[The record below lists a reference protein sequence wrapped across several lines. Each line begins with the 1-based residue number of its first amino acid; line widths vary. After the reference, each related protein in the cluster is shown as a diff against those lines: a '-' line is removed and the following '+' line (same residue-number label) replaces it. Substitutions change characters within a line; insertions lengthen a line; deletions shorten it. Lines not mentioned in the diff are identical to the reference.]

1 MRCKKCDYP
10 LWNLSPGACPECGD
24 AFRPGDFEFK
34 IGEVRFCCPHCDQAY
49 YGDTDEGLLDP
60 ASFECVGCKA
70 SIEQDQCII
79 RPLEGD
85 DAIESTVA
93 PWFDNTRGLFKRTI
107 YTAGWAM
114 VRPGDLARGIP
125 RNSGPGAGLVFLLLI
140 NVLSL
145 VVGFLPLLVVI
156 AAVPLWTGGLNAV
169 GGPGFGMAASV
180 ISIFGGF
187 TIAASVFG
195 VLLIALIGHLI
206 LRLTGPVQDGLG
218 RTVSLACFGSGP
230 VLIVAIPCLGPYC
243 ASQVSGIWAI
253 VSTILLIAA
262 GQRVGGGRAT
272 LAVLT
277 VPILA
282 ILAFIGLLALNA
294 VVSTNARIPPGI
306 GPRVNGPT
314 PATATATPTPTP
326 TSTSTSTPTPTSTW
340 MEGSSWVVAEGVLK
354 IVQDLLPEISSATA
368 TATATATLDVKLPE
382 RLRAEGLGDLIP
394 ESSTPII
401 TPGAGWITW
410 SAGDLWLTAIP
421 GTPRGG
427 PSKCVIGI
435 RTDADRSDRVM
446 MMTISGPDSSVVKV
460 DAAAFRDR
468 LNERLAFLGLVVEDP
483 IPAALVDRWLAGTS
497 PPAGSAGE
505 EPPEDPSDGGA

>member
-70 SIEQDQCII
+70 SIEQDECII

-145 VVGFLPLLVVI
+145 VVGFLPILFVI
-156 AAVPLWTGGLNAV
+156 MAVPLWTGGPAGIGV
-169 GGPGFGMAASV
+169 PGFGMAAGV
-180 ISIFGGF
+180 ISVFGGL
-187 TIAASVFG
+187 ALASSVFG

-243 ASQVSGIWAI
+243 GSQVSGIWAI

-282 ILAFIGLLALNA
+282 ILAFIGLVALNA

-314 PATATATPTPTP
+314 PATTPATTTATATA
-326 TSTSTSTPTPTSTW
+326 TS
-340 MEGSSWVVAEGVLK
+340 MDGASWVVADGVLK

-368 TATATATLDVKLPE
+368 TATATLDVKLPE
-382 RLRAEGLGDLIP
+382 RLRADGLGDLIP
-394 ESSTPII
+394 EPFTAIT

-410 SAGDLWLTAIP
+410 YAGDLWLTAIP
-421 GTPRGG
+421 GAPRGG

-435 RTDADRSDRVM
+435 RPDADQSDRVTM
-446 MMTISGPDSSVVKV
+446 ITISGPDSSIVKV

-505 EPPEDPSDGGA
+505 APPEDPADGGA

>member
-1 MRCKKCDYP
+1 M
-10 LWNLSPGACPECGD
+10 
-24 AFRPGDFEFK
+24 
-34 IGEVRFCCPHCDQAY
+34 
-49 YGDTDEGLLDP
+49 
-60 ASFECVGCKA
+60 
-70 SIEQDQCII
+70 
-79 RPLEGD
+79 
-85 DAIESTVA
+85 
-93 PWFDNTRGLFKRTI
+93 
-107 YTAGWAM
+107 
-114 VRPGDLARGIP
+114 
-125 RNSGPGAGLVFLLLI
+125 
-140 NVLSL
+140 
-145 VVGFLPLLVVI
+145 
-156 AAVPLWTGGLNAV
+156 
-169 GGPGFGMAASV
+169 
-180 ISIFGGF
+180 
-187 TIAASVFG
+187 FG

-243 ASQVSGIWAI
+243 GSQVSGIWAI

-282 ILAFIGLLALNA
+282 ILAFIGLVALNA

-314 PATATATPTPTP
+314 PATTPATTTATATA
-326 TSTSTSTPTPTSTW
+326 TS
-340 MEGSSWVVAEGVLK
+340 MDGASWVVADGVLK

-368 TATATATLDVKLPE
+368 TATLDVKLPE
-382 RLRAEGLGDLIP
+382 RLRADGLGDLIP
-394 ESSTPII
+394 EPFTAIT

-410 SAGDLWLTAIP
+410 YAGDLWLTAIP
-421 GTPRGG
+421 GAPRGG

-435 RTDADRSDRVM
+435 RPDADQSDRVTM
-446 MMTISGPDSSVVKV
+446 ITISGPDSSIVKV

-505 EPPEDPSDGGA
+505 APPEDPADGGA

>member
-314 PATATATPTPTP
+314 PATATATPTPT
-326 TSTSTSTPTPTSTW
+326 STSTPTSTW

-382 RLRAEGLGDLIP
+382 RLRADGLGDLIP

>member
-24 AFRPGDFEFK
+24 AFRPGDFEFR

-70 SIEQDQCII
+70 SIEQDECII

-145 VVGFLPLLVVI
+145 VVGFLPILFVI
-156 AAVPLWTGGLNAV
+156 MAVPLWTGGLNAV
-169 GGPGFGMAASV
+169 GGPGFGMAAGV
-180 ISIFGGF
+180 ISVFGGLAL
-187 TIAASVFG
+187 AASVFG

-243 ASQVSGIWAI
+243 GSQVSGIWAI

-262 GQRVGGGRAT
+262 GQR
-272 LAVLT
+272 
-277 VPILA
+277 
-282 ILAFIGLLALNA
+282 
-294 VVSTNARIPPGI
+294 
-306 GPRVNGPT
+306 
-314 PATATATPTPTP
+314 
-326 TSTSTSTPTPTSTW
+326 
-340 MEGSSWVVAEGVLK
+340 
-354 IVQDLLPEISSATA
+354 
-368 TATATATLDVKLPE
+368 
-382 RLRAEGLGDLIP
+382 
-394 ESSTPII
+394 
-401 TPGAGWITW
+401 
-410 SAGDLWLTAIP
+410 
-421 GTPRGG
+421 
-427 PSKCVIGI
+427 
-435 RTDADRSDRVM
+435 
-446 MMTISGPDSSVVKV
+446 
-460 DAAAFRDR
+460 
-468 LNERLAFLGLVVEDP
+468 
-483 IPAALVDRWLAGTS
+483 
-497 PPAGSAGE
+497 
-505 EPPEDPSDGGA
+505 

>member
-1 MRCKKCDYP
+1 MRCKKCEYP
-10 LWNLSPGACPECGD
+10 LWNLPPGACPECGD
-24 AFRPGDFEFK
+24 EFHPGDFEFR

-49 YGDTDEGLLDP
+49 YGDTAGGHLDP
-60 ASFECVGCKA
+60 ASFECVGCNTP
-70 SIEQDQCII
+70 IEQDECII
-79 RPLEGD
+79 RPLEGN
-85 DAIESTVA
+85 DAIETTVA
-93 PWFDNTRGLFKRTI
+93 PWFDQSRGIFKRMI
-107 YTAGWAM
+107 FTAGWAM

-125 RNSGPGAGLVFLLLI
+125 GSSSPNLAIAFLLLV
-140 NVLSL
+140 NLVSL
-145 VVGFLPLLVVI
+145 IVGFLPIIFVI
-156 AAVPLWTGGLNAV
+156 MAVPLWTGGLNAV
-169 GGPGFGMAASV
+169 GGPGLGVAAGGISMLGIGAIFTSV
-180 ISIFGGF
+180 
-187 TIAASVFG
+187 AG
-195 VLLIALIGHLI
+195 VLLTGVVSHLI
-206 LRLTGPVQDGLG
+206 LRLTGPVQHGLG

-230 VLIVAIPCLGPYC
+230 VIIVAIPCLGPYC
-243 ASQVSGIWAI
+243 GSQVSGIWTI
-253 VSTILLIAA
+253 VSTILLVAA

-282 ILAFIGLLALNA
+282 ILLFVGVIVFNA
-294 VVSTNARIPPGI
+294 VVSANTRVPPGI

-314 PATATATPTPTP
+314 PATASATATATATPMA
-326 TSTSTSTPTPTSTW
+326 TS

-368 TATATATLDVKLPE
+368 TATLDVKLPE
-382 RLRAEGLGDLIP
+382 RLRADGLGDLIP
-394 ESSTPII
+394 ESSTAIT

-435 RTDADRSDRVM
+435 RPNADESDRVT
-446 MMTISGPDSSVVKV
+446 MMTISGPDSSIVKV

-497 PPAGSAGE
+497 PSAGSAGE
-505 EPPEDPSDGGA
+505 APLEDPADGGA

>member
-34 IGEVRFCCPHCDQAY
+34 VGEVRFCCPHCDQAY
-49 YGDTDEGLLDP
+49 YGDTVDGHLEP
-60 ASFECVGCKA
+60 AAFECVGCNA
-70 SIEQDQCII
+70 PIEQDECII

-85 DAIESTVA
+85 DAIETRVA
-93 PWFDNTRGLFKRTI
+93 PWFDTSRGLFKRTI
-107 YTAGWAM
+107 FTAGWAM

-125 RNSGPGAGLVFLLLI
+125 RDSSPNAGIVFLLLV
-140 NVLSL
+140 NLLAL
-145 VVGFLPLLVVI
+145 VVGFLPIIFVVM
-156 AAVPLWTGGLNAV
+156 AVPLWTQGLNAV
-169 GGPGFGMAASV
+169 NAPGIGLATGMVSL
-180 ISIFGGF
+180 FGGF
-187 TIAASVFG
+187 TIVSSV
-195 VLLIALIGHLI
+195 VSILLIAVVGHGV

-218 RTVSLACFGSGP
+218 RTVTLACFGSGP

-243 ASQVSGIWAI
+243 GSQVSGIWAI

-277 VPILA
+277 VPVLA
-282 ILAFIGLLALNA
+282 ILAFIGLIVSNII
-294 VVSTNARIPPGI
+294 VSTAARVPPGI

-314 PATATATPTPTP
+314 PAMAMATPNP
-326 TSTSTSTPTPTSTW
+326 
-340 MEGSSWVVAEGVLK
+340 MQGSPWVVADGVLG
-354 IVQDLLPEISSATA
+354 IVRELLPEISSATA
-368 TATATATLDVKLPE
+368 TATLDVKLPA
-382 RLRAEGLGDLIP
+382 RLRAEGLRDLIP

-435 RTDADRSDRVM
+435 RPDADESDRVM
-446 MMTISGPDSSVVKV
+446 MMTISGPDSSVVQV

-483 IPAALVDRWLAGTS
+483 ITAALVDRWLAGTS

-505 EPPEDPSDGGA
+505 ESPEDPADGGA

>member
-326 TSTSTSTPTPTSTW
+326 TSTSTSTW